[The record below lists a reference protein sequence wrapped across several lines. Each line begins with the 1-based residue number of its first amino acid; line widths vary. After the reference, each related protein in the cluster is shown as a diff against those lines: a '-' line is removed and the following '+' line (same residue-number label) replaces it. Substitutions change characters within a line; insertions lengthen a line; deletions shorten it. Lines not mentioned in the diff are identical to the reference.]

1 MFDLTG
7 KTALVTGASNGIGKG
22 VAVCL
27 AKAGADIIVNYRSD
41 EKGAGHTAEQIRAY
55 GRKTLEIRADVSDNG
70 DVRRMFE
77 EIRQEFGRLDILIN
91 NAGTSRAEDIFEI
104 TEESWDNL
112 IRTNLTSGFLCAK
125 EAMEL
130 MRNQRS
136 GRIIQISSVVA
147 HQGVVKGHLH
157 YAATKAG
164 QLGLTKTLART
175 GAPFGITVNAIA
187 PGIIRTELLMKTHGE
202 AGVRKLAEGV
212 PMGLGETA
220 DIGNAAVFLCSEE
233 ASYITGIT
241 LDVNGGQY
249 IR

>member
-41 EKGAGHTAEQIRAY
+41 EKGAGHTAEQIRVY

-147 HQGVVKGHLH
+147 HQGAVKGHLH

>member
-1 MFDLTG
+1 
-7 KTALVTGASNGIGKG
+7 
-22 VAVCL
+22 
-27 AKAGADIIVNYRSD
+27 
-41 EKGAGHTAEQIRAY
+41 
-55 GRKTLEIRADVSDNG
+55 
-70 DVRRMFE
+70 MFE

-147 HQGVVKGHLH
+147 HQGAVKGHLH

>member
-147 HQGVVKGHLH
+147 HQGAVKGHLH

-241 LDVNGGQY
+241 LDVNGGQD

>member
-147 HQGVVKGHLH
+147 HQGAVKGHLH

-212 PMGLGETA
+212 PMGCLLYTSRC
-220 DIGNAAVFLCSEE
+220 V
-233 ASYITGIT
+233 
-241 LDVNGGQY
+241 
-249 IR
+249 

>member
-1 MFDLTG
+1 M
-7 KTALVTGASNGIGKG
+7 
-22 VAVCL
+22 AVCL

-147 HQGVVKGHLH
+147 HQG
-157 YAATKAG
+157 A
-164 QLGLTKTLART
+164 
-175 GAPFGITVNAIA
+175 
-187 PGIIRTELLMKTHGE
+187 
-202 AGVRKLAEGV
+202 VRGTYTMRQRRRV
-212 PMGLGETA
+212 
-220 DIGNAAVFLCSEE
+220 S
-233 ASYITGIT
+233 
-241 LDVNGGQY
+241 LD
-249 IR
+249 